1 MTPPSPNG
9 ESVPETVDI
18 PLGQL
23 EIGSCA
29 VVVGYSS
36 DAPLRRFAEMG
47 FVPGSRV
54 TAMRTAPLGDPIE
67 YAVMGSRVSI
77 RRRDADLVIVREVA

>member
-1 MTPPSPNG
+1 MTPSSPNG
-9 ESVPETVDI
+9 DSVSETMRI

-23 EIGSCA
+23 QIGSSA
-29 VVVGYSS
+29 VVVGYSA
-36 DAPLRRFAEMG
+36 DAALRRFAEMG
-47 FVPGSRV
+47 FVPGTRV

-77 RRRDADLVIVREVA
+77 RRRDANLVIVREVA

>member
-1 MTPPSPNG
+1 MTPSSSKG
-9 ESVPETVDI
+9 DSARDAVPI

-23 EIGSCA
+23 QIGSTA
-29 VVVGYSS
+29 VVVGYSA
-36 DAPLRRFAEMG
+36 DVALRRFAEMG

-77 RRRDADLVIVREVA
+77 RRRDADLVLVREVP

>member
-1 MTPPSPNG
+1 MTPSSSNG
-9 ESVPETVDI
+9 DSVPETVPI

-23 EIGSCA
+23 QIGSSA
-29 VVVGYSS
+29 VVVGYSA
-36 DAPLRRFAEMG
+36 DTALRRFAEMG

-77 RRRDADLVIVREVA
+77 RRRDANLVIVSEVA